1 MDDLS
6 HYSKEVAKGSLW
18 SMAGSVVFYTSSFFY
33 VILIAHALSQNDI
46 GLFFLALSVVSLG
59 ATFDNFGIGTAL
71 SRYVPF
77 FEGKNEKGK
86 IKSLLKLSY
95 LVVTSSSIIFMI
107 IFWALA
113 DFIASIYSNP
123 ALAETI
129 RMLSIFFLFSNFFN
143 INISYLRGRTNISA
157 MQYSAN
163 LQNLSKLVLTALLFY
178 FYEAS
183 LLTLIAGFLSSY
195 VVSIFLSS
203 FFVIRDV
210 FTLPKTENQFS
221 VSNFMSEIIPFGLML
236 SLIHSVGTIFSSA
249 NRMLLGYMVDP
260 IESTQVI
267 AIYAVAFTLANVLM
281 ALPKSIGDIFLPLI
295 SRLYGKKELGKICS
309 ITTTAQRWSLF
320 LTIPFG
326 IIMILFSGDILSLM
340 YGESY
345 RSGELVMSILTLG
358 ILFSVISY
366 VFSLSLA
373 AMKLVKI
380 QLLIAVVSGTI
391 NLISSAIFIL
401 MFGMVGSAICSFIGF
416 IISILLLSYYA
427 KKYFNFKFSPKVLK
441 LAISGIL
448 VMAIMLIIRPY
459 LLSFFGIFPETESIG
474 LDLYF
479 SKIILM
485 GYMVVLASI
494 SMFFFLISALILKC
508 VSAED
513 VSLLGQAMMKARMP
527 KPIVKFVK
535 DLASHGVGPD

>member
-1 MDDLS
+1 MDDTS

-18 SMAGSVVFYTSSFFY
+18 SMAGSVVFYISSFFY

-95 LVVTSSSIIFMI
+95 LVVTSSSVIFMI
-107 IFWALA
+107 IFWFLA

-123 ALAETI
+123 DLAGTI
-129 RMLSIFFLFSNFFN
+129 QMLSIFFLFSNIFN
-143 INISYLRGRTNISA
+143 INISYLRGRTNIRA

-163 LQNLSKLVLTALLFY
+163 LQNLSKLILTAILFY

-183 LLTLIAGFLSSY
+183 LLTLIAAFLSSY
-195 VVSIFLSS
+195 VVSIILSS
-203 FFVIRDV
+203 FFVIRDT
-210 FTLPKTENQFS
+210 FTLPKTETSFS
-221 VSNFMSEIIPFGLML
+221 LSNFMSEIIPFGLML

-260 IESTQVI
+260 LEATQVI
-267 AIYAVAFTLANVLM
+267 AIYAVAYTLANVLM
-281 ALPKSIGDIFLPLI
+281 ALPKSIGDIFLPII
-295 SRLYGKKELGKICS
+295 SRLYGKKELEKICS

-320 LTIPFG
+320 MTIPFG
-326 IIMILFSGDILSLM
+326 VIMILFSGDILSLM

-345 RSGELVMSILTLG
+345 RAGELVMSILTLG
-358 ILFSVISY
+358 ILFSVVSY

-380 QLLIAVVSGTI
+380 QLLIALVSGAI
-391 NLISSAIFIL
+391 NLASSAIFIM
-401 MFGMVGSAICSFIGF
+401 MFGMVGSAVGTFVGF
-416 IISILLLSYYA
+416 VISILMLSYYA
-427 KKYFNFKFSPKVLK
+427 KKYFNFKFSSKVLK

-448 VMAIMLIIRPY
+448 VMVIMLLIRPH
-459 LLSFFGIFPETESIG
+459 LLSFFGIFPETEALG
-474 LDLYF
+474 LELYL

-494 SMFFFLISALILKC
+494 SMFFFLIFALVLKC
-508 VSAED
+508 VSQED
-513 VSLLGQAMMKARMP
+513 VSLLGQAMMKAGMP
-527 KPIVKFVK
+527 RPLVKFTK
-535 DLASHGVGPD
+535 GLASYGIGED